1 MNKLRVVLLFNLS
14 FAISN
19 LNAAPDTN
27 ENIIIANVWINGVDK
42 TTEALYLDQNG
53 VHYVEC
59 NVFAMLNIKKELFK
73 TNPTKPEF
81 CIVSEAPVSSEFD
94 EKLQTV
100 KINLPAEYFLSYEAT
115 QDFNFPDKASF
126 GAFLNYDLFYRFQGA
141 EKEFN
146 SLSEIGVF
154 KDYWKFNSALIQQ
167 KEKKKNH
174 FSRLNTAFE
183 VEFPKQFSVLTV
195 GDTTSIYNPALGSF
209 RYGGVS
215 FGTNFTQ
222 RPDFVYWNMPT
233 LQGSAILPS
242 TVDLLINGVSI
253 YQQKVTPGY
262 FTLQSGASIQQ
273 AGDAQIVVEDI
284 LGNRTVQNFPVYINN
299 QLLKPK
305 LNEYNVSM
313 GKIRYNYET
322 KGDDY
327 REFFS
332 NIYFRRG
339 ITEKTTLGFN
349 AAYSSDISNLGLLWT
364 QALSKYALLDMTA
377 IGSDNHSESGYS
389 VATSISRN
397 VGNISVGLSG
407 KYSDP
412 EFRMLGYSD
421 QIFLTKFESLA
432 YINFFNIPYLNNIN
446 FNFIQRESYP
456 NVDHNMP
463 ATNDKVVNL
472 GFSRNIGQDLSF
484 ATTYFKEFGDQDNQ
498 GVRFSLSYSFDSRR
512 NLYAD
517 YSTENE
523 SRLQL
528 SGRSGSPNGFDY
540 NLGVNRRQNETF
552 YNAYG
557 AYKTSVGDLNF
568 IYDYNNQYENAQLNY
583 RGGLVWLDKK
593 LAFTKLVDDAF
604 ALVEV
609 DQYKDIDV
617 YKSLSPAGKTSKAGH
632 LFIHDLLPYV
642 RYDLSFD
649 QNQLPM
655 EDKIEFSNKKITPL
669 NQRGYIVNFPVH
681 HTKVIVVRLVS
692 EDQQTF
698 AAGSEVYINDSQEYY
713 PIGADGTVYLY
724 GLKPDE
730 YTLTLKTSGG
740 KSCRSTLDI
749 PAAKLQ
755 DMAAKTNELVCQ

>member
-1 MNKLRVVLLFNLS
+1 
-14 FAISN
+14 
-19 LNAAPDTN
+19 
-27 ENIIIANVWINGVDK
+27 
-42 TTEALYLDQNG
+42 
-53 VHYVEC
+53 
-59 NVFAMLNIKKELFK
+59 
-73 TNPTKPEF
+73 
-81 CIVSEAPVSSEFD
+81 
-94 EKLQTV
+94 
-100 KINLPAEYFLSYEAT
+100 
-115 QDFNFPDKASF
+115 
-126 GAFLNYDLFYRFQGA
+126 
-141 EKEFN
+141 
-146 SLSEIGVF
+146 
-154 KDYWKFNSALIQQ
+154 
-167 KEKKKNH
+167 
-174 FSRLNTAFE
+174 
-183 VEFPKQFSVLTV
+183 
-195 GDTTSIYNPALGSF
+195 
-209 RYGGVS
+209 
-215 FGTNFTQ
+215 
-222 RPDFVYWNMPT
+222 
-233 LQGSAILPS
+233 
-242 TVDLLINGVSI
+242 
-253 YQQKVTPGY
+253 
-262 FTLQSGASIQQ
+262 
-273 AGDAQIVVEDI
+273 
-284 LGNRTVQNFPVYINN
+284 
-299 QLLKPK
+299 
-305 LNEYNVSM
+305 
-313 GKIRYNYET
+313 
-322 KGDDY
+322 
-327 REFFS
+327 
-332 NIYFRRG
+332 
-339 ITEKTTLGFN
+339 
-349 AAYSSDISNLGLLWT
+349 
-364 QALSKYALLDMTA
+364 
-377 IGSDNHSESGYS
+377 
-389 VATSISRN
+389 
-397 VGNISVGLSG
+397 
-407 KYSDP
+407 
-412 EFRMLGYSD
+412 
-421 QIFLTKFESLA
+421 
-432 YINFFNIPYLNNIN
+432 
-446 FNFIQRESYP
+446 
-456 NVDHNMP
+456 MP